1 MKFIMGMAQ
10 AIFGLI
16 FIGFV
21 ALFVIISIGVI
32 AVQEA
37 IDWFKKINNE
47 CNEAIKEYYKGLE
60 KRDNE

>member
-16 FIGFV
+16 WSGFV
-21 ALFVIISIGVI
+21 ALFLIIGIGFIV
-32 AVQEA
+32 VQDV
-37 IDWFKKINNE
+37 IDWFRKINNE
-47 CNEAIKEYYKGLE
+47 VSENIKEYYRGLE